1 MVKSLVEVKVSASA
15 GKVFDQGSE
24 VSLPPMFFFMLFMQ
38 SFHLRFKAAS
48 ICLLYLIF
56 QFPSLLLG

>member
-1 MVKSLVEVKVSASA
+1 MAKSLVEVKVSASA

-24 VSLPPMFFFMLFMQ
+24 VSLPPMFFFMQ